1 MQSILQK
8 TTGIGP
14 QVVKPEH
21 LEGRVAIVTGGALGI
36 GYEVSRALAHAGCK
50 VIMINRKE
58 EQGQDAISTIKN
70 EKSDAEV
77 DWKECDMGNLAQIRE
92 VFGGLRESLD
102 RLDFLVLSA
111 GINTNQFGL
120 DSDGIERH
128 FGVNF
133 LGHFYVCN
141 QLWPLLRK
149 TGKLE
154 NTPPPRVVFEASEMH
169 RLAQL
174 SNIQFRSKDEIND
187 PNLDSTARYN
197 RTKLAMIL
205 FAKYGL
211 AGKVIQENKDRIY
224 ALSVHPGAVNTAMQQ
239 QWKDAYPGL
248 TGKLLSWAML
258 AIGRDVEQGSY
269 SALWALT
276 SPKIEEE
283 DLNGYYFSDPDQEGK
298 ETSQA
303 SNPELASNLWN
314 LSTTLI
320 EGVLGSD
327 ALIDWNISEVT
338 DKDLK

>member
-1 MQSILQK
+1 MQSIFQK
-8 TTGIGP
+8 ATGIGP
-14 QVVKPEH
+14 QVVKPEN
-21 LEGRVAIVTGGALGI
+21 LQGRVAIVTGGALGI

-50 VIMINRKE
+50 VIMVNRKE
-58 EQGQDAISTIKN
+58 QQGTRAIEAVMN
-70 EKSDAEV
+70 EKHGADI
-77 DWKECDMGNLAQIRE
+77 DWKECDMGNLSQIKE
-92 VFGGLRESLD
+92 VFGGFRESLD

-149 TGKLE
+149 TSKMD

-174 SNIQFRSKDEIND
+174 SNVQFRTKEEIND
-187 PNLDSTARYN
+187 PDLDPTARYN

-211 AGKVIQENKDRIY
+211 AGKVIAENKDKIY

-258 AIGRDVEQGSY
+258 AVGRDVEQGSY

-276 SPKIEEE
+276 SSKIEEE
-283 DLNGYYFSDPDQEGK
+283 DLNGYYFADPDKEGQ

-303 SNPELASNLWN
+303 SNPELASNLWD
-314 LSTTLI
+314 LSTSFI
-320 EGVLGSD
+320 KEKLGDD
-327 ALIDWNISEVT
+327 ALVDWNSS
-338 DKDLK
+338 

>member
-14 QVVKPEH
+14 QVIKPEH

-58 EQGQDAISTIKN
+58 EQGDEAISTIQN
-70 EKSDAEV
+70 EKSDAKV

-102 RLDFLVLSA
+102 RLDFL
-111 GINTNQFGL
+111 
-120 DSDGIERH
+120 
-128 FGVNF
+128 
-133 LGHFYVCN
+133 
-141 QLWPLLRK
+141 LWPLLRK
-149 TGKLE
+149 TGKME

-211 AGKVIQENKDRIY
+211 AGKVIQENNDRIY

-314 LSTTLI
+314 LSVTLI

-327 ALIDWNISEVT
+327 ALLDWNVSTVT
-338 DKDLK
+338 GGDLK

>member
-14 QVVKPEH
+14 QVVKPEN
-21 LEGRVAIVTGGALGI
+21 LQGRVAIVTGGALGI
-36 GYEVSRALAHAGCK
+36 GYEVSRALAQAGCK
-50 VIMINRKE
+50 VIMVNRKK
-58 EQGQDAISTIKN
+58 EQGDDAIEAVKN
-70 EKSDAEV
+70 EKQDADI
-77 DWKECDMGNLAQIRE
+77 DWKECDLGNLSQVRE
-92 VFGGLRESLD
+92 VFGGFRESLD

-111 GINTNQFGL
+111 GINTNQYGL
-120 DSDGIERH
+120 DSDGIDRH

-133 LGHFYVCN
+133 LGHFYACN

-149 TGKLE
+149 TSKLE

-174 SNIQFRSKDEIND
+174 SNVQFRTKEEIND
-187 PNLDSTARYN
+187 PDLDPTARYN

-211 AGKVIQENKDRIY
+211 AGKVIAENKDRIY

-276 SPKIEEE
+276 SSRIEEE
-283 DLNGYYFSDPDQEGK
+283 DLNGYYFVDPDQEGK

-303 SNPELASNLWN
+303 SNPELASNLWD
-314 LSTTLI
+314 LSTSLI
-320 EGVLGSD
+320 KEKLGND
-327 ALIDWNISEVT
+327 AIVDWNES
-338 DKDLK
+338 

>member
-14 QVVKPEH
+14 QVIKPEN
-21 LEGRVAIVTGGALGI
+21 LQGRVAIVTGGALGI

-50 VIMINRKE
+50 VIMVNRKE
-58 EQGQDAISTIKN
+58 EQGTSAIEAVKSEKQDADI
-70 EKSDAEV
+70 
-77 DWKECDMGNLAQIRE
+77 DWKECDLGNLSQVRE
-92 VFGGLRESLD
+92 VFGGFRESLD

-120 DSDGIERH
+120 DADGIDRH

-149 TGKLE
+149 TSKLE

-174 SNIQFRSKDEIND
+174 SNVQFRTKEEIND
-187 PNLDSTARYN
+187 PDLDPTARYN

-211 AGKVIQENKDRIY
+211 AGKVIEDNNDKIY

-258 AIGRDVEQGSY
+258 AIGRDVEQGSDRK
-269 SALWALT
+269 S
-276 SPKIEEE
+276 
-283 DLNGYYFSDPDQEGK
+283 
-298 ETSQA
+298 
-303 SNPELASNLWN
+303 
-314 LSTTLI
+314 
-320 EGVLGSD
+320 V
-327 ALIDWNISEVT
+327 V
-338 DKDLK
+338 

>member
-58 EQGQDAISTIKN
+58 EQGQDAISAIQD
-70 EKSDAEV
+70 EKSDAKV

-133 LGHFYVCN
+133 LGHFY
-141 QLWPLLRK
+141 
-149 TGKLE
+149 
-154 NTPPPRVVFEASEMH
+154 
-169 RLAQL
+169 
-174 SNIQFRSKDEIND
+174 FRSKDEIND

-248 TGKLLSWAML
+248 TGRLLSWAML

-303 SNPELASNLWN
+303 SNPEASNLWN

-327 ALIDWNISEVT
+327 ALIDWNISEFT
-338 DKDLK
+338 DRDLK

>member
-14 QVVKPEH
+14 QVIKPEN

-50 VIMINRKE
+50 VIMVNRKE
-58 EQGQDAISTIKN
+58 EQGTAAIEAVKKETPDAKI
-70 EKSDAEV
+70 E
-77 DWKECDMGNLAQIRE
+77 WKECDLGNLAQVRE
-92 VFGGLRESLD
+92 VFGNLRESLD
-102 RLDFLVLSA
+102 RLDYLVLSA

-120 DSDGIERH
+120 DADGIDRH

-149 TGKLE
+149 TGKMQGVS
-154 NTPPPRVVFEASEMH
+154 PPRVVFEASEMH

-174 SNIQFRSKDEIND
+174 SNVQFKTKEEIND
-187 PNLDSTARYN
+187 PDLDSTARYN

-211 AGKVIQENKDRIY
+211 AGKVIPENKDKIY

-276 SPKIEEE
+276 SSRIEEE
-283 DLNGYYFSDPDQEGK
+283 DLNGYYFVDPDKEGN
-298 ETSQA
+298 ETTQA
-303 SNPELASNLWN
+303 SNPELANNLWE
-314 LSTTLI
+314 LSTSLI
-320 EGVLGSD
+320 KEKLGDD
-327 ALIDWNISEVT
+327 ALVDWNSS
-338 DKDLK
+338 